1 MMNNILVKLSL
12 FYYPIVSCL
21 QVAYLPLDE
30 RFTTRNA
37 FLNLAGVTPFN
48 VITPDLSIIPSQ
60 RIPANSTALT
70 LWTSSAFNTSD
81 TFVMSLEMYLYGGL
95 IGSRISNQSQSS
107 VLDRVQDLISFKSN
121 NPNVRIYAGSVVMR
135 IPGYNTVPCTEDN
148 WYWYSYGTDLFTY
161 SYYTSKYAQ
170 THNSSDLEAAQ
181 AAEAKIPASIVKDFL
196 WRRSRNFNVSLELL
210 NILSGFP
217 SFFETFY
224 ITQDDNAL
232 YGFNIDEANAL
243 RSRADELGLLGTK
256 VLIYPGA
263 DEVGLTMLAKM
274 SVDTISEAAGQV
286 KGSVVPFDVVFRK
299 PDNTSLY
306 LVPNYEGQPMLLTL
320 LDQIQAAGAY
330 SSLSP
335 SRTNSPPVWQNGAE
349 PPIHAVLLVNNFGT
363 DEFPQKEAPN
373 QSTNGR
379 STADYSM
386 FTSFICGNV
395 NATSS
400 VVSMADNRY
409 SNGADVVAVKYLEEL
424 AGSSACIAPS
434 PTTNS
439 KGLGLDRTAFAGWN
453 TDGNT
458 LGTAISNLVLLSLFG
473 DFGPY
478 SNGKAPG
485 RKLME
490 TVNRLAIARRRENR
504 NGKSEQEETSIDLNI
519 PSTVSSASLSSSAS
533 NAYFNILRIIEDDHY
548 QANIRQLLATYADQ
562 VNNEG
567 SDGLGMDLV
576 FYERFV
582 FKVLGSRL
590 TEVATTFGGLN
601 LQLSRTYFPWNRTFE
616 IGLEAE

>member
-12 FYYPIVSCL
+12 FYYPIASCL

-81 TFVMSLEMYLYGGL
+81 AFVMSLEMYLYGGL

-224 ITQDDNAL
+224 ITQ
-232 YGFNIDEANAL
+232 F
-243 RSRADELGLLGTK
+243 K
-256 VLIYPGA
+256 
-263 DEVGLTMLAKM
+263 
-274 SVDTISEAAGQV
+274 
-286 KGSVVPFDVVFRK
+286 
-299 PDNTSLY
+299 
-306 LVPNYEGQPMLLTL
+306 
-320 LDQIQAAGAY
+320 
-330 SSLSP
+330 
-335 SRTNSPPVWQNGAE
+335 
-349 PPIHAVLLVNNFGT
+349 
-363 DEFPQKEAPN
+363 
-373 QSTNGR
+373 
-379 STADYSM
+379 
-386 FTSFICGNV
+386 
-395 NATSS
+395 
-400 VVSMADNRY
+400 
-409 SNGADVVAVKYLEEL
+409 
-424 AGSSACIAPS
+424 
-434 PTTNS
+434 
-439 KGLGLDRTAFAGWN
+439 
-453 TDGNT
+453 
-458 LGTAISNLVLLSLFG
+458 
-473 DFGPY
+473 
-478 SNGKAPG
+478 
-485 RKLME
+485 
-490 TVNRLAIARRRENR
+490 
-504 NGKSEQEETSIDLNI
+504 
-519 PSTVSSASLSSSAS
+519 
-533 NAYFNILRIIEDDHY
+533 
-548 QANIRQLLATYADQ
+548 NIRRKVEIKEEDEGLIKINVQQSIRNSHPTLPTSQ
-562 VNNEG
+562 VEE
-567 SDGLGMDLV
+567 SL
-576 FYERFV
+576 E
-582 FKVLGSRL
+582 SRRYR
-590 TEVATTFGGLN
+590 
-601 LQLSRTYFPWNRTFE
+601 Q
-616 IGLEAE
+616 